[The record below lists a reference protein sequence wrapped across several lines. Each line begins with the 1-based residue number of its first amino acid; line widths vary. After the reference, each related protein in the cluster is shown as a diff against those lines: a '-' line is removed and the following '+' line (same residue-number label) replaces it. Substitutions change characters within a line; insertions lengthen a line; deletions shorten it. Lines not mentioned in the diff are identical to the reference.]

1 MIRFL
6 QTPGPVT
13 KFVLSAILVII
24 CGGMVITL
32 IPGGLGSSSALFGG
46 GPTQKGVVATVA
58 GMDVTSNEVLQ
69 QARLMV
75 KQQFRQN
82 PGAAN
87 QLIPFFAGQAAQQ
100 LITQKALVVEAKR
113 VGLKANE
120 DDVRDELQHGRY
132 AATLFP
138 NGNFIG
144 DEAYQNLLAQND
156 MTPTM
161 FEQSVMDDI
170 LTRKLVNLVTSG
182 ATVSDKDVRDQFEKE
197 NTKAKFN
204 YAVLSQE
211 ELRKGLHPTDEEL
224 KAYYEHNKATYTN
237 SIPEKRKIQYAFLD
251 RTKVLDKVTVSPQ
264 ELQAYYDQHR
274 DEYRVPEQ
282 VKVSHILIKTPAP
295 GPDGKVDPKAVDTA
309 RKKAEDLL
317 KQLEAGA
324 KFEDLAKKY
333 SDDPG
338 SAKQGGELG
347 WIGRGRTVPEFE
359 KVAFSLPKGQTSG
372 LVQSSYGFHIIR
384 VEDKQDAH
392 LKSLA
397 EVKDKIEPLI
407 KQQKASRIVD
417 DESNNLLDQ
426 ARSGGVEKAA
436 AALGL
441 TVVNTDFVSKSDV
454 LPGIGTNPQFM
465 DEVFS
470 APEKGGPELAQLSQG
485 YAVYEVEAIKPPAT
499 PTFEE
504 IRTRVENEFKNE
516 RANALLSQKTQEL
529 SDRAKAEHDLKRAAK
544 ELGATLKNSDFVL
557 PTGQVPDIGAMS
569 GPASV
574 VFTMKPGEIS
584 GPVTAGT
591 NGVVIALLELQAP
604 NEQDFAAKKDEIR
617 ESLLQN
623 KKGELFE
630 MFVSNLRQ
638 QMQKAGKIQVNE
650 QELKSLTK
658 AQNTEAGL

>member
-113 VGLKANE
+113 MGLKANE

-182 ATVSDKDVRDQFEKE
+182 ATVSDKEVRDEFEKE

-591 NGVVIALLELQAP
+591 NGVVIALIELQAP

>member
-13 KFVLSAILVII
+13 KFVLSAILVVI

-100 LITQKALVVEAKR
+100 LITQKALVAEAKR
-113 VGLKANE
+113 MGLKANQ

-182 ATVSDKDVRDQFEKE
+182 ATVSDKDVRDEFDKE

-211 ELRKGLHPTDEEL
+211 ELRKGLHPTDQEL

-237 SIPEKRKIQYAFLD
+237 SIPEKRKVQYAFLD

-282 VKVSHILIKTPAP
+282 VKVSHILIKTPVP
-295 GPDGKVDPKAVDTA
+295 GPDGKVDQKAVDAA
-309 RKKAEDLL
+309 RKKTEDLL

-333 SDDPG
+333 SEDPG

-397 EVKDKIEPLI
+397 EVKDQVEPLI

-426 ARSGGVEKAA
+426 ARSGGIEKAA
-436 AALGL
+436 ATLGL
-441 TVVNTDFVSKSDV
+441 SVVNTDFVSKSDV

-504 IRTRVENEFKNE
+504 IRTRVENEFRNE
-516 RANALLSQKTQEL
+516 RANTLLTQKTQEL

-544 ELGATLKNSDFVL
+544 ELGATLKSSDFVL
-557 PTGQVPDIGAMS
+557 PSGQVPDIGAMS

-574 VFTMKPGEIS
+574 IFTMKPGEIS
-584 GPVTAGT
+584 GPITAGT
-591 NGVVIALLELQAP
+591 NGVVIALLELQP
-604 NEQDFAAKKDEIR
+604 PDEQDFAAKKDQIR

-623 KKGELFE
+623 KKGDLFE

>member
-113 VGLKANE
+113 MGLKANE

-309 RKKAEDLL
+309 RKQTEDLL

-499 PTFEE
+499 PSFEE

-584 GPVTAGT
+584 GPITAGT

-617 ESLLQN
+617 DSLLQN

>member
-6 QTPGPVT
+6 QTPGPLT
-13 KFVLSAILVII
+13 KFILSAILVVI

-46 GPTQKGVVATVA
+46 GPTQKGVVASVA
-58 GMDVTSNEVLQ
+58 GIDVTTNEVMQ
-69 QARLMV
+69 QARMMV

-100 LITQKALVVEAKR
+100 LITQKALVAEAKR
-113 VGLKANE
+113 MGLKANE

-132 AATLFP
+132 AAMLFP
-138 NGNFIG
+138 NGTYIG
-144 DEAYQNLLAQND
+144 DEAYQNLLAEND
-156 MTPTM
+156 LTPTA
-161 FEQSVMDDI
+161 FEQGVMDDI
-170 LTRKLVNLVTSG
+170 LTRKLVNLITSG

-211 ELRKGLHPTDEEL
+211 ELRKGLHPTDDEL
-224 KAYYEHNKATYTN
+224 KAYYEHNKATYNN

-251 RTKVLDKVTVSPQ
+251 RTKVLDKVTVTPQ
-264 ELQAYYDQHR
+264 EVQAYYDQHR
-274 DEYRVPEQ
+274 DQYRVPEQ
-282 VKVSHILIKTPAP
+282 VKVSHILIKTPVA
-295 GPDGKVDPKAVDTA
+295 GPDGKVDPKAVDA
-309 RKKAEDLL
+309 AQKKAEDVL
-317 KQLEAGA
+317 KQLQAGA
-324 KFEDLAKKY
+324 KFDELAKKY

-347 WIGRGRTVPEFE
+347 WIGRGRTVAEFE
-359 KVAFSLPKGQTSG
+359 KAAFSLAKGQTSG
-372 LVQSSYGFHIIR
+372 LVKSSYGFHIIR

-392 LKSLA
+392 VKTLA
-397 EVKDKIEPLI
+397 EVKDQIEPLI
-407 KQQKASRIVD
+407 KQQKAGRIVD
-417 DESNNLLDQ
+417 DQSNTLLDQ
-426 ARSGGVEKAA
+426 ARSGGIEKAA

-441 TVVNTDFVSKSDV
+441 NVVNTDFVSKTDV

-485 YAVYEVEAIKPPAT
+485 YAVYEVEGIKPPAT
-499 PTFEE
+499 PTFED

-516 RANALLSQKTQEL
+516 RANTLLTQKTQEL

-544 ELGATLKNSDFVL
+544 ELGATLKSSDFVL
-557 PTGQVPDIGAMS
+557 PNGQVPDIGAMS

-584 GPVTAGT
+584 GPITAGT
-591 NGVVIALLELQAP
+591 NGVVIALLDLQAP
-604 NEQDFAAKKDEIR
+604 NEQDFAAKKDQIR
-617 ESLLQN
+617 ESLLQT

-650 QELKSLTK
+650 QELKNLTK
-658 AQNTEAGL
+658 AQNSEAGL

>member
-6 QTPGPVT
+6 QTPGPLT
-13 KFVLSAILVII
+13 KFILSAILVII

-32 IPGGLGSSSALFGG
+32 IPGGLGSGSAFFGG
-46 GPTQKGVVATVA
+46 GPTQKGVVASVA
-58 GMDVTSNEVLQ
+58 GIDVTSNEVLQ
-69 QARLMV
+69 QARMMV

-113 VGLKANE
+113 MGLKANE

-138 NGNFIG
+138 NGTFIG
-144 DEAYQNLLAQND
+144 QEAYQNLLAEND
-156 MTPTM
+156 LTPTA
-161 FEQSVMDDI
+161 FEQGVMDDI

-182 ATVSDKDVRDQFEKE
+182 AMVSDKEVRDQFEKE
-197 NTKAKFN
+197 NAKAKFN

-211 ELRKGLHPTDEEL
+211 ELRKGLHPTDDEL
-224 KAYYEHNKATYTN
+224 KAYYEHNKATYNN
-237 SIPEKRKIQYAFLD
+237 SIPEKRKVQYAFLD
-251 RTKVLDKVTVSPQ
+251 RTKILDKVAVSPQ
-264 ELQAYYDQHR
+264 EVQAYYDQHR
-274 DEYRVPEQ
+274 DQYRVPEQ
-282 VKVSHILIKTPAP
+282 VKVSHILIKTPTP
-295 GPDGKVDPKAVDTA
+295 GPDGKVDPKAVDA
-309 RKKAEDLL
+309 AQKKAEDVL
-317 KQLEAGA
+317 KQLQAGA
-324 KFEDLAKKY
+324 KFDELAKKY

-359 KVAFSLPKGQTSG
+359 KAAFSLPKGQTSG
-372 LVQSSYGFHIIR
+372 LVKSTYGFHIIR

-392 LKSLA
+392 VKTLA
-397 EVKDKIEPLI
+397 DVKEQIEPLI
-407 KQQKASRIVD
+407 KQQKASKIAD
-417 DESNNLLDQ
+417 DESNTLLDQ
-426 ARSGGVEKAA
+426 ARSGGIEKAA

-441 TVVNTDFVSKSDV
+441 NVVNTDFVSKSDV
-454 LPGIGTNPQFM
+454 LPGIGTSPQFM

-470 APEKGGPELAQLSQG
+470 APEKGGPELAQVSQG
-485 YAVYEVEAIKPPAT
+485 YAVYEVEGIKPPTT

-504 IRTRVENEFKNE
+504 IRTRVDNEFKNE
-516 RANALLSQKTQEL
+516 RANTLLTQKTQEL

-544 ELGATLKNSDFVL
+544 ELGAAFKTSDFVL
-557 PTGQVPDIGAMS
+557 PSGQVPDIGAMS

-584 GPVTAGT
+584 GPITAGT
-591 NGVVIALLELQAP
+591 NGVVIGLLDLQP
-604 NEQDFAAKKDEIR
+604 PSEQDFAAKKDQIR
-617 ESLLQN
+617 DSLLQA
-623 KKGELFE
+623 KKGDLFE

-650 QELKSLTK
+650 QELKNLTK
-658 AQNTEAGL
+658 AQNSEAGL